1 MFVLVIKSG
10 PLAGRRVEPGSE
22 LTIGRAA
29 NDLSVDDPAISRR
42 HAVFR
47 LVGDALEVEDLGS
60 RNGTLVNG
68 ERIAATRPLAAGDTV
83 ELGSTVIEV
92 EAVPT
97 GTEPVEENDRSA
109 ALTRVASAGLE
120 PAAPAKS
127 DLLEEADELRPVT
140 ALFADVV
147 GSTSIGERLA
157 PEEVKALIGEC
168 VSRMSRAVEQFGG
181 VVDAF
186 MGDGIAAFFG
196 VPVAHE
202 DDPERAARAA
212 LQIVQVVGEYARDI
226 EAAWGISDFNV
237 RVGLNSGPVAVGFV
251 GGAKRQ
257 SVALGDTANVAARL
271 QGVAEPG
278 SIVAGAS
285 TVRRLAD
292 RFVFEPLADVS
303 VKGREEPVS
312 VWRLSRPMQSLEAAA
327 PTPLVGR
334 DDELERLAVAR
345 DDLLSGRG
353 QVLLVLGDA
362 GLGKTRMLGELRGL
376 AGDAVV
382 WLEGNC
388 VSYGAEFRLLPVVEA
403 LRDWLG
409 LEEGAATLA
418 VRTRLRIKLE
428 PLLGDRVDGILP
440 HLESL
445 LSGPGDERDTL
456 AESHAEDVRRAC
468 CEWIEALATTMPVA
482 LVFEDFQWADPWT
495 CSLAHDMLQVVERA
509 PLLLAASFR
518 IAPQSDG
525 WRFRVSVLAE
535 HPHRSVE
542 LLLAPLSNDEAVQLL
557 SVLAPSGLGDPSR
570 DEIVRRAEGNP
581 LYLEQ
586 LLQTVLEQGGLEQQR
601 QWTLSPS
608 ATRVVPAALESLL
621 LARIDNLPA
630 SARQVAQAAA
640 IIGRSFLYSVL
651 KRVCPGDS
659 LEGDVNV
666 LVRAGVIRE
675 RRRYPELEYTFTH
688 GLLREAALSTLTRA
702 SRREQYRR
710 LAAALEELYE
720 DSIDEHLELLAH
732 FYGRSDDL
740 AKALE
745 YLERAADDAV
755 RLNADFQASELWR
768 RAGRVAN
775 ELGDAEAEARIAARL
790 SERGS

>member
-1 MFVLVIKSG
+1 VFVLVIKSG

-68 ERIAATRPLAAGDTV
+68 ERIAATRPLAAGDRV

-97 GTEPVEENDRSA
+97 ETEPVEENDRSA
-109 ALTRVASAGLE
+109 ALTRVASAGPE
-120 PAAPAKS
+120 PAAPATS
-127 DLLEEADELRPVT
+127 DLLEVADELRPVT

-388 VSYGAEFRLLPVVEA
+388 VSYGAEFRLLPVVET

-428 PLLGDRVDGILP
+428 PLLGDRVDRILP

-456 AESHAEDVRRAC
+456 AESHGEDLRRSRSCSRTSSGPTRGRAAWRTTCCRSSSALRCSSLRASGSRRSRTAGAFVSAC
-468 CEWIEALATTMPVA
+468 
-482 LVFEDFQWADPWT
+482 
-495 CSLAHDMLQVVERA
+495 
-509 PLLLAASFR
+509 
-518 IAPQSDG
+518 
-525 WRFRVSVLAE
+525 
-535 HPHRSVE
+535 
-542 LLLAPLSNDEAVQLL
+542 
-557 SVLAPSGLGDPSR
+557 
-570 DEIVRRAEGNP
+570 
-581 LYLEQ
+581 
-586 LLQTVLEQGGLEQQR
+586 
-601 QWTLSPS
+601 SPS
-608 ATRVVPAALESLL
+608 TRT
-621 LARIDNLPA
+621 
-630 SARQVAQAAA
+630 
-640 IIGRSFLYSVL
+640 GRSSSRLLRSRTR
-651 KRVCPGDS
+651 KRSSSCRCSP
-659 LEGDVNV
+659 
-666 LVRAGVIRE
+666 RAGSAT
-675 RRRYPELEYTFTH
+675 LH
-688 GLLREAALSTLTRA
+688 GTR
-702 SRREQYRR
+702 S
-710 LAAALEELYE
+710 
-720 DSIDEHLELLAH
+720 S
-732 FYGRSDDL
+732 
-740 AKALE
+740 
-745 YLERAADDAV
+745 
-755 RLNADFQASELWR
+755 
-768 RAGRVAN
+768 
-775 ELGDAEAEARIAARL
+775 AAR
-790 SERGS
+790 RGTRSTWNSSCRRCWSRVGSSSNGSGR